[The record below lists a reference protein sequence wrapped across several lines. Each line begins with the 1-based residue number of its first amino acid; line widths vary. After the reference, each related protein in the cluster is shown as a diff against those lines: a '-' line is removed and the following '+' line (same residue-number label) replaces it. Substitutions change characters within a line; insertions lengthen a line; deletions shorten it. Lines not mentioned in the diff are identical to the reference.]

1 MKSTLLVTV
10 FILLQLSSFAQNF
23 TISGTLLDS
32 SNEEVLIGA
41 HIYDTESRQG
51 TISNEFGFY
60 SITLPKGKHN
70 IRYSYVGYA
79 PVEVVLDLIKDQEID
94 TRLTAVNYLSEVK
107 VVATRAEKI
116 EQSTQM
122 SAISVPL
129 KQLLQLPAFLGE
141 ADVLKTIQL
150 LPGVNPGVEGSSG
163 LYVRGGSPDQNLI
176 LLDGTPLYNVSHLFG
191 FFSLFN
197 ADAISNVDLI
207 KGGFPARY
215 GGRLSSVLEINM
227 RDGDKTRTRVKATLG
242 LSAKALIEGPIKKG
256 KSSYIITARRTYLD
270 ALINPLLTGTR
281 SQGPGQKQ
289 GYYFLDLNAKLNFQL
304 SPKDKLYISGY
315 YGKDKFYNE
324 QKPYEYLFDGVVYST
339 ERKDNLQWGN
349 KLLSARWTHQFS
361 NKLFASFTL
370 NNTDYKY
377 EVVNYLK
384 DITTSSMG
392 VEESKF
398 SQVFYSGIN
407 DYSAKA
413 AFSYIPNTKHYIR
426 FGAQTI
432 YHRYRPGATAFE
444 NVNTEDPVGN
454 LDTLFGANEIQAWE
468 SNIYIE
474 DDHAISDKLK
484 INYGLHF
491 SHFGVGDNN
500 YFSAQPRVAARYLI
514 GKNIS
519 LKASYALMQQNV
531 HLLTN
536 SSIGLPTDLWVPT
549 SDKIKPEWSHQVAV
563 GLGTTIKN
571 AFECSL
577 EGYYKHMDGVL
588 DYVNGSNTLNANIS
602 WQDRV
607 EQGVGEAY
615 GVEAFLQKKY
625 GVFQGWVS
633 YGLSWTNR
641 TFPTINFGETFP
653 FKYDNRHQAS
663 IAVTYDFDNKKY
675 RAGAVW
681 VFSSGNAMT
690 IANIKHKGSP
700 TGVINT
706 YETRNNFRAAAYHR
720 LDLSIQRVWRY
731 KNDKE
736 LTVNFG
742 VYNMYG
748 RRNPFYYYIGQDFY
762 GNASLTRVSLFVW
775 VPSVSVTYKL

>member
-1 MKSTLLVTV
+1 MKPYILFVLFYSLASLACAQDFTV
-10 FILLQLSSFAQNF
+10 A
-23 TISGTLLDS
+23 GTLLDS
-32 SNEEVLIGA
+32 SNQEVLIGA
-41 HIYDTESRQG
+41 HIYDTETKQG
-51 TISNEFGFY
+51 TITNEFGFY
-60 SITLPKGKHN
+60 SITLAKGKHKL
-70 IRYSYVGYA
+70 RYSYVGYT
-79 PVEVVLDLIKDQEID
+79 PVEKVINLTKDTEVNA
-94 TRLTAVNYLSEVK
+94 RLGAVNYLGEIK
-107 VVATRAEKI
+107 VIGTKAEKI

-122 SAISVPL
+122 STISVPL
-129 KQLLQLPAFLGE
+129 KQILQLPAFLGE
-141 ADVLKTIQL
+141 VDVLKTIQL

-227 RDGDKTRTRVKATLG
+227 RDGDKTRHRAKVTLG
-242 LSAKALIEGPIKKG
+242 LSAKAMIEGPIKKG

-270 ALINPLLTGTR
+270 AVLNPILTGTY

-289 GYYFLDLNAKLNFQL
+289 GYYFLDLNGKLNFQL
-304 SPKDKLYISGY
+304 SPKDKLYISAY

-324 QKPYEYLFDGVVYST
+324 QKPYEYLYDGVIYST

-349 KLLSARWTHQFS
+349 KLLSARWTHRFN

-370 NNTDYKY
+370 NNTDYTY
-377 EVVNYLK
+377 EVINFAK
-384 DITTSSMG
+384 DVTTTSAG
-392 VEESKF
+392 VQESKF

-413 AFSYIPNTKHYIR
+413 AFSYIPNTQHYVR

-444 NVNTEDPVGN
+444 NINGEEPSSNV
-454 LDTLFGANEIQAWE
+454 DTLFGENDVRAME
-468 SNIYIE
+468 SNIYFE
-474 DDHAISDKLK
+474 DDHVITDKLK
-484 INYGLHF
+484 VNYGLHL
-491 SHFGVGDNN
+491 SHFGVGSDN
-500 YFSAQPRVAARYLI
+500 YFSAQPRISARYLL

-519 LKASYALMQQNV
+519 VKSSYALMQQNV

-549 SDKIKPEWSHQVAV
+549 SDKIKPEWSHQVAIGV
-563 GLGTTIKN
+563 GSTIRN
-571 AFECSL
+571 AFEVSL

-588 DYVNGSNTLNANIS
+588 DYVNGANTLNADIT

-607 EQGVGEAY
+607 EQGVGNSY
-615 GVEAFLQKKY
+615 GLEAFLQKKY

-663 IAVTYDFDNKKY
+663 IAITYDFDNKSIEREQFGY
-675 RAGAVW
+675 IPRA
-681 VFSSGNAMT
+681 M
-690 IANIKHKGSP
+690 
-700 TGVINT
+700 
-706 YETRNNFRAAAYHR
+706 
-720 LDLSIQRVWRY
+720 L
-731 KNDKE
+731 
-736 LTVNFG
+736 
-742 VYNMYG
+742 
-748 RRNPFYYYIGQDFY
+748 
-762 GNASLTRVSLFVW
+762 
-775 VPSVSVTYKL
+775 

>member
-1 MKSTLLVTV
+1 MKFWIFSVALL
-10 FILLQLSSFAQNF
+10 ILAPSIQAQNY
-23 TISGTLLDS
+23 TIAGILQDS
-32 SNEEVLIGA
+32 SNQEVLIGA
-41 HIYDTESRQG
+41 HVFDTESKKG
-51 TISNEFGFY
+51 AITNEFGFY
-60 SITLPKGKHN
+60 SITLPKGQHTL
-70 IRYSYVGYA
+70 RFSYVGYKSIEKVIYLSQDTA
-79 PVEVVLDLIKDQEID
+79 LNIDLN
-94 TRLTAVNYLSEVK
+94 AANYLREVNIIGSK
-107 VVATRAEKI
+107 VEKI
-116 EQSTQM
+116 EKSTQM
-122 SAISVPL
+122 STISVPI
-129 KQLLQLPAFLGE
+129 KQILQLPAFLGE
-141 ADVLKTIQL
+141 VDVLKTIQL

-176 LLDGTPLYNVSHLFG
+176 LLDGTPLYNVNHLFG

-227 RDGDKTRTRVKATLG
+227 RDGDKTRHRAKVTLG
-242 LSAKALIEGPIKKG
+242 LSAKAMIEGPIKKG
-256 KSSYIITARRTYLD
+256 KSSYILTARRTYLD
-270 ALINPLLTGTR
+270 ALLNPILSGTY

-289 GYYFLDLNAKLNFQL
+289 GYYFLDLNGKLNFQL
-304 SPKDKLYISGY
+304 SPKDKLYISAY

-324 QKPYEYLFDGVVYST
+324 QKPYEYLYDGNIYGF

-349 KLLSARWTHQFS
+349 KLLSARWTHRFN
-361 NKLFASFTL
+361 NKLFANFTL
-370 NNTDYKY
+370 NHTDYKY
-377 EVVNYLK
+377 EVINFAK
-384 DITTSSMG
+384 DITKTSSG
-392 VEESKF
+392 VEESRF

-413 AFSYIPNTKHYIR
+413 AFSYIPNTEHYVR

-444 NVNTEDPVGN
+444 NINSENPTN
-454 LDTLFGANEIQAWE
+454 NIDTLFGDNDVQAWE

-474 DDHAISDKLK
+474 DDYVINDKLK
-484 INYGLHF
+484 VNYGLHL
-491 SHFGVGDNN
+491 SHFGVGTND
-500 YFSAQPRVAARYLI
+500 YFSAQPRLSARYLF

-519 LKASYALMQQNV
+519 LKGSYALMQQNV

-563 GLGTTIKN
+563 GLGSTIRN
-571 AFECSL
+571 AFEFSL
-577 EGYYKHMDGVL
+577 EGYYKYMDGVL
-588 DYVNGSNTLNANIS
+588 DYVNGANTLNADIS

-607 EQGVGEAY
+607 EQGIGNAY

-633 YGLSWTNR
+633 YSLSWTNR

-663 IAVTYDFDNKKY
+663 VALTYDFDNKKY

-681 VFSSGNAMT
+681 VYSSGNALT
-690 IANIKHKGSP
+690 IANIKHKSP
-700 TGVINT
+700 DNYEIFT
-706 YETRNNFRAAAYHR
+706 YEGRNNFRAAPYHR
-720 LDLSIQRVWRY
+720 LDLSVQRVWNY
-731 KNDKE
+731 KNDRE
-736 LTVNFG
+736 FSINVG
-742 VYNMYG
+742 VYNFYG
-748 RRNPFYYYIGQDFY
+748 RRNPFYYYVGRDFY
-762 GNASLTRVSLFVW
+762 DNASLNRVSLFVW
-775 VPSVSVTYKL
+775 VPSISMSYKL